1 RLAVHARALL
11 RIRKVDLADQEFRRV
26 ADMAPTDPEIRFACF
41 KFQVKLQRLEAAG
54 AELAAVVAAQRQDDA
69 QTRIRAFRV
78 YADNGNWTEARAR
91 HQRAIQLAPTDRKI
105 ALEHYRYHVD
115 RGEWPQAD
123 AAYAEQLAHATDEV
137 ELRRECASLHAE
149 ARRWEHVYAECAKI
163 LPLRRDDGF
172 GVWGPY
178 AVICVKTGRIEE
190 YRKFCAELFERAEK
204 SKEINPLGVFLVC
217 QIAPNPPI
225 EPARL
230 VAYARDRFGA
240 NGGPAGHCLYGNGQY
255 DEAVAI
261 LAKVVQEPHS
271 AGLIFHKYVL
281 AKAYQELG
289 KYELPNLRLTEAKQA
304 FADEMA
310 KRSVYNQ
317 WFTRLNLEMKRDEAK
332 QLVYGKGRHRP
343 AIDSL
348 IARSEWQAALDRLD
362 ALAKENELNSRD
374 WTNRGR

>member
-115 RGEWPQAD
+115 RDEWPQAD

-163 LPLRRDDGF
+163 LPLRRDDDF
-172 GVWGPY
+172 GAWGPY
-178 AVICVKTGRIEE
+178 AVICVKTGRLEE
-190 YRKFCAELFERAEK
+190 YRKTSAELFERAEK
-204 SKEINPLGVFLVC
+204 SKELNPLAVC
-217 QIAPNPPI
+217 IVCLMAPNPLI

-230 VAYARDRFGA
+230 VAYARNRFDA
-240 NGGPAGHCLYGNGQY
+240 NDAAVGHCLYRNGQY
-255 DEAVAI
+255 REAVDI
-261 LAKVVQEPHS
+261 LSKVIQKPQPG
-271 AGLIFHKYVL
+271 GLIFHKYGL
-281 AKAYQELG
+281 AMAYQRLG
-289 KYELPNLRLTEAKQA
+289 KYELANRPLTEANQA

-310 KRSVYNQ
+310 KISVYNQ
-317 WFTRLNLEMKRDEAK
+317 WWTRLNLEMKRDEAE
-332 QLVYGKGRHRP
+332 QLIYGKGRHRP

-348 IARSEWQAALDRLD
+348 IARSEW
-362 ALAKENELNSRD
+362 
-374 WTNRGR
+374 